1 MINAAAS
8 YDSGSKGPSP
18 GMSFD
23 DASDLNMF
31 APSDSEPGSVPN
43 VPLKSPSTFSINESP
58 IMPSARMNLENAP
71 VSIEF

>member
-1 MINAAAS
+1 
-8 YDSGSKGPSP
+8 
-18 GMSFD
+18 MSFD

-58 IMPSARMNLENAP
+58 IIPSARMNLENAP